1 MEHQLKCLGKKG
13 SSDLLGALI
22 QKSRGY
28 KQLRASLIEY
38 DLTLSSRTLSIR
50 LKEFQDLNLIE
61 REVKDTNPTRSIY
74 SLTDKGKIIK
84 ELLDTLEKI

>member
-1 MEHQLKCLGKKG
+1 M
-13 SSDLLGALI
+13 
-22 QKSRGY
+22 
-28 KQLRASLIEY
+28 RASLIEY